1 MQLVKLITPKIINA
15 LHSKKWTFVILI
27 LAAVSPAFS
36 QDNSPYSR
44 YGIGDLVPS
53 TNIINRGMAGLSAGY
68 IDHLAINFN
77 NPASYS
83 SFQSYKEKKSKK
95 LSSGRAIL
103 DLGLN
108 FENRTLREPAVTQ
121 KFTTSNA
128 PVSYTHLLYCLL

>member
-27 LAAVSPAFS
+27 LAAVTPAFS

-83 SFQSYKEKKSKK
+83 SFQSYKEKK
-95 LSSGRAIL
+95 
-103 DLGLN
+103 
-108 FENRTLREPAVTQ
+108 
-121 KFTTSNA
+121 
-128 PVSYTHLLYCLL
+128 